1 MSQRFLVTSSDHVFF
16 SEVRSRIRRA
26 VAEIKERQQFYTRKL
41 EKKRAAMG
49 VPIMASANSPP
60 SMSSTLLC
68 IHIHELTFVIKGTPT
83 WKSKLENDEKALLEV
98 VKAQDDDKF
107 QEVGYIF
114 QILRFLQLLCEG
126 HNLELQNY
134 LRSQTNNIKSY
145 LPIIIIS

>member
-1 MSQRFLVTSSDHVFF
+1 M
-16 SEVRSRIRRA
+16 
-26 VAEIKERQQFYTRKL
+26 
-41 EKKRAAMG
+41 
-49 VPIMASANSPP
+49 
-60 SMSSTLLC
+60 
-68 IHIHELTFVIKGTPT
+68 
-83 WKSKLENDEKALLEV
+83 ENDEKALLEV

-145 LPIIIIS
+145 LICFEDDLLGWLV